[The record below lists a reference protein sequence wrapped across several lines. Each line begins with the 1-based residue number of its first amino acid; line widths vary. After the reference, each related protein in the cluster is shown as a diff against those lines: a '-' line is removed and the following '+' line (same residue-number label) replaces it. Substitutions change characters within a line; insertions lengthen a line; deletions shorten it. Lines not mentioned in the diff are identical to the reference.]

1 MNLIVDFCFA
11 NVFINATHW
20 DRALIIVAVCSI
32 QIWFAG
38 FILKTKH
45 WLFSMNWTILY
56 YLGQS
61 ILVMDEMVYVSTKIW
76 LCALFIEIQTR
87 PAFYRSHWMFLTASY
102 AFVRSMKNPISNELA
117 QSCICRYI
125 EMIFQIQIPA
135 IETILFITSWKKGIK

>member
-11 NVFINATHW
+11 NVFINAAHW

-45 WLFSMNWTILY
+45 WLFSRNWTILY

-61 ILVMDEMVYVSTKIW
+61 ILVMDEMVYVSIKLW

-87 PAFYRSHWMFLTASY
+87 PSFYRSHWMFLTASH
-102 AFVRSMKNPISNELA
+102 AFVRSMKNLNSNELA
-117 QSCICRYI
+117 QSCIC
-125 EMIFQIQIPA
+125 
-135 IETILFITSWKKGIK
+135 ILKWYCSLLCEKNRDK